1 MVKLLKFNHIFLCKI
16 KIYHKT
22 KLLNGVLKLEETIVT
37 LFWIIGIMYLLLE
50 IRETVRKD
58 TIQGK
63 DQTTL

>member
-1 MVKLLKFNHIFLCKI
+1 M
-16 KIYHKT
+16 
-22 KLLNGVLKLEETIVT
+22 EETIVT

-50 IRETVRKD
+50 MRETVRKD

>member
-1 MVKLLKFNHIFLCKI
+1 M
-16 KIYHKT
+16 
-22 KLLNGVLKLEETIVT
+22 LNGVLKLEETIVT

-50 IRETVRKD
+50 MRETVRKD

>member
-50 IRETVRKD
+50 MRETVRKD